1 VDLEVKL
8 DEWERFY
15 VSLDTGFYFTGELT
29 AAAFTNNA
37 CQMI

>member
-1 VDLEVKL
+1 MALEVKL
-8 DEWERFY
+8 DEWEHTH

-37 CQMI
+37 CRMI